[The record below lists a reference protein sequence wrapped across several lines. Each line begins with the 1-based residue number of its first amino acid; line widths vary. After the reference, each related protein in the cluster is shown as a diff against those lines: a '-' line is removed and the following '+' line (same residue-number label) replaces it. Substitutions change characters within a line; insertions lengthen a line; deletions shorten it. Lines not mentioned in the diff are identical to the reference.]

1 MMDNQQRGERGEQLA
16 LTYLQTQGYVLLEK
30 NWRTGHKELDLIMRQ
45 GGVVV
50 FVEVKA
56 RSSAAFGTPGEAV
69 DRRKQKKLL
78 EAAQTY
84 LYEHSLLDAPAR
96 MDVAEVDLHSGHVRH
111 LINAFG
117 E

>member
-1 MMDNQQRGERGEQLA
+1 MDNQQRGERGEQLA
-16 LTYLQTQGYVLLEK
+16 LAYLQAQGYVLLEK

-45 GGVVV
+45 EDVVV

-84 LYEHSLLDAPAR
+84 LYERGLLEAPAR
-96 MDVAEVDLHSGHVRH
+96 MDVAEVDLLSGQVRH

>member
-16 LTYLQTQGYVLLEK
+16 LTYLQKQGYDLLEK
-30 NWRTGHKELDLIMRQ
+30 NWRAGHKELDLIMRH
-45 GGVVV
+45 GEAVV

-56 RSSAAFGTPGEAV
+56 RASAAFGTPGEAV
-69 DRRKQKKLL
+69 DRRKQRKLL

-84 LYEHSLLDAPAR
+84 LYEHGLLDTPAR
-96 MDVAEVDLHSGHVRH
+96 MDVVEVDLHSGTVRH